1 MAFKGD
7 FGQGPEMLRE
17 LWLYHF
23 MEKEEREQLLHWLA
37 QEGLSRPEAF
47 DNRVKHADY
56 LRNLGNEWFQKGDYR
71 RALHCSLG
79 AVHCLDYPPLWQQDQ
94 SEEQRRQLAQGMLP
108 VMGNVAM
115 ICLKRGDF
123 QSACTAASSGLLVA
137 KKLPE
142 EATAVLRSKL
152 HYRRAL
158 CTSEQGPQRD
168 YDAAH
173 ADLVEAAQLDPTNS
187 EIRQC
192 LKTCKELR
200 QQERQEASK
209 RGPRYKPAGGGAK
222 EDCGSQCQETQ
233 EPGPPVSEPAE
244 LSAPL
249 ELFACCV
256 GRSLGLARRW
266 SRYARH
272 GWQNGTAR
280 LRSLTFAEAWP
291 SILVCCGL
299 LAFTT
304 SVYRVYV
311 LAAPSFVSNASFC
324 LFILLQV
331 YFVFRLMAVPPIPM
345 KQA

>member
-280 LRSLTFAEAWP
+280 LRSLTLQRHGLRYLFAADCLHSRFLYTGCMFWQLRAL
-291 SILVCCGL
+291 SQMRAS
-299 LAFTT
+299 AFLYC
-304 SVYRVYV
+304 SRFISSSDLWLYRRS
-311 LAAPSFVSNASFC
+311 P
-324 LFILLQV
+324 
-331 YFVFRLMAVPPIPM
+331 
-345 KQA
+345 